1 MSVQRSVSVRNEV
14 GLRGEPPTTRAPRT
28 RPSGRGGAPGAGT
41 APSAGPAEAA
51 STGSGPAEA
60 GPTRGGSTGGGSTG
74 SGSTG
79 SGIGS
84 GAAAAILRTVLDHGP
99 VARTAIGRATGLSP
113 AAVSRQTAGLISLGL
128 LRELPASSLSPRVGR
143 PHVPLDVDT
152 RRHLACGVHIAVP
165 FVTFSVVDLRGQVVA
180 REQRPREGDAMAV
193 LQMIIRHL
201 PGFLARHATGSRVLG
216 LGVVTGGRVD
226 PELGLVVE
234 HEPLDWRDVPVRA
247 VLAAATG
254 LPVHVDGHARALAQA
269 EILFGDP
276 RARRSLLHLFVGNV
290 ADAAFA
296 TDGSVHIGPNS
307 AAGGIAHLRLA
318 DSDAPCRCGRS
329 GCVQATLSE
338 RTLLRHAVGE
348 GIISRPDLQDLL
360 ATALGGDR
368 RAVALFRDRLR
379 VVGRL
384 IALLVDMM
392 DPEIVV
398 LTEAATLFLP
408 ALRADLFAEIS
419 AYSRVCA
426 EPERMVLPS
435 SFGPD
440 VLAVAAGAAV
450 LDAVHRSPHSLLAG
464 LTTPRPAAG
473 AASTRRPATP
483 LTRRGN

>member
-1 MSVQRSVSVRNEV
+1 MD
-14 GLRGEPPTTRAPRT
+14 GHGEPPRA
-28 RPSGRGGAPGAGT
+28 T
-41 APSAGPAEAA
+41 APSASPAGAG
-51 STGSGPAEA
+51 STGTGPTGA
-60 GPTRGGSTGGGSTG
+60 GPTGGG
-74 SGSTG
+74 
-79 SGIGS
+79 GIGS

-128 LRELPASSLSPRVGR
+128 LRELPASSLSPRAGR

-180 REQRPREGDAMAV
+180 REQRPREGDATAV
-193 LQMIIRHL
+193 LRMIIQHL
-201 PGFLARHATGSRVLG
+201 SGFLARHAGGSRVLG

-234 HEPLDWRDVPVRA
+234 HEPLDWRDVPVRD

-318 DSDAPCRCGRS
+318 DSNAPCRCGRS

-338 RTLLRHAVGE
+338 STLLRHAADE

-360 ATALGGDR
+360 SAALGGDR

-392 DPEIVV
+392 DPEVVV

-408 ALRADLFAEIS
+408 ALRGDLFAEIS
-419 AYSRVCA
+419 AHSRVCA

-440 VLAVAAGAAV
+440 VLAVAAGATV
-450 LDAVHRSPHSLLAG
+450 LDAVHRSPHSLPADLA
-464 LTTPRPAAG
+464 LPRPAPAVG

-483 LTRRGN
+483 LARRRN